1 MKLGILGTDQ
11 RIAGVAAAAAARGDV
26 LVSSVAGE
34 GPAELLDPANCD
46 AVLVGSDGWD
56 TARAE
61 AVRMLVQTGRPL
73 LVSQPLEQSM
83 LWAWELE
90 MIRQDAG
97 GPIVPL
103 LPERL
108 HPFLLRLR
116 RILEASVAGGGPLGG
131 LESVVLDRR
140 QADRR
145 RGAVLATLARD
156 ADLIR
161 TLVGEPARVS
171 ALGAAADDLV
181 WNSLTVG
188 FTAPAS
194 VPVRWQIAGGG
205 EPLLRISL
213 LCSGG
218 TVEVEI
224 PDDWS
229 QTWRWLQP
237 GVTVESPHFDPGG
250 AILGVLDAALGRD
263 AVPPASGEDAVPP
276 ASGEDAVP
284 PASGE
289 DAVPPASWADASR
302 AIELADTVPRSL
314 ARGRGIDL
322 HQEEFSELG
331 TFRGTMASLGCGI
344 ILAALLLVVMA
355 TLVGGI
361 ANEFGWDFGGR
372 LAGTWPI
379 VALVVLGGF
388 LVLQFLPLLVAG
400 SRRHE

>member
-26 LVSSVAGE
+26 FVSSVAGE

-229 QTWRWLQP
+229 QSWRWLQP
-237 GVTVESPHFDPGG
+237 GVTVESPQFDPGG
-250 AILGVLDAALGRD
+250 AILGVLDAALGR
-263 AVPPASGEDAVPP
+263 
-276 ASGEDAVP
+276 DAVP

>member
-171 ALGAAADDLV
+171 ALGAAAEDLV

-194 VPVRWQIAGGG
+194 VPVRWQITGGG

-213 LCSGG
+213 LCAGG

-229 QTWRWLQP
+229 QSWRWLQP
-237 GVTVESPHFDPGG
+237 GVTVESPQFDPGG

-263 AVPPASGEDAVPP
+263 AVPPARGEDAVPP
-276 ASGEDAVP
+276 ASGEDAM
-284 PASGE
+284 
-289 DAVPPASWADASR
+289 PPASWADASR

-344 ILAALLLVVMA
+344 ILAALLLVVLA

-388 LVLQFLPLLVAG
+388 LVLQFLPLIVAG

>member
-1 MKLGILGTDQ
+1 
-11 RIAGVAAAAAARGDV
+11 
-26 LVSSVAGE
+26 
-34 GPAELLDPANCD
+34 
-46 AVLVGSDGWD
+46 
-56 TARAE
+56 
-61 AVRMLVQTGRPL
+61 
-73 LVSQPLEQSM
+73 
-83 LWAWELE
+83 

-284 PASGE
+284 PAS
-289 DAVPPASWADASR
+289 WADASR

>member
-26 LVSSVAGE
+26 FVSSGTGV
-34 GPAELLDPANCD
+34 GPAELLDPASCD
-46 AVLVGSDGWD
+46 AVLVGSDDWD
-56 TARAE
+56 ATRAE
-61 AVRMLVQTGRPL
+61 AVRMLIQTGRPL

-171 ALGAAADDLV
+171 ALGAAADDPV

-213 LCSGG
+213 LCAGG

-229 QTWRWLQP
+229 QPWRWLQP

-263 AVPPASGEDAVPP
+263 AVPPASGEATVPP
-276 ASGEDAVP
+276 ASGEDTM
-284 PASGE
+284 
-289 DAVPPASWADASR
+289 PPASWADASR

-388 LVLQFLPLLVAG
+388 LVLQFLPMLVAG

>member
-26 LVSSVAGE
+26 FVSSGTGV
-34 GPAELLDPANCD
+34 GPAELLDPTSCD
-46 AVLVGSDGWD
+46 AVLVGSDDWD
-56 TARAE
+56 ATRAE
-61 AVRMLVQTGRPL
+61 AVRMLIQTGRPL

-171 ALGAAADDLV
+171 ALGAAADDPV

-213 LCSGG
+213 LCAGG

-229 QTWRWLQP
+229 QPWRWLQP

-263 AVPPASGEDAVPP
+263 AVPPASGEATVPP
-276 ASGEDAVP
+276 ASGEDTM
-284 PASGE
+284 
-289 DAVPPASWADASR
+289 PPASWADASR

-314 ARGRGIDL
+314 TRGRGIDL

-388 LVLQFLPLLVAG
+388 LVLQFLPMLVAG

>member
-284 PASGE
+284 PAS
-289 DAVPPASWADASR
+289 WADASR

>member
-26 LVSSVAGE
+26 FVSSVAGE
-34 GPAELLDPANCD
+34 GPAELLYPANCD

-56 TARAE
+56 ATRAE

-213 LCSGG
+213 LCAGG

-229 QTWRWLQP
+229 QSWRWLQP
-237 GVTVESPHFDPGG
+237 GVTVESPQFDPGG

-263 AVPPASGEDAVPP
+263 AVPPARGED
-276 ASGEDAVP
+276 DVP

-388 LVLQFLPLLVAG
+388 LVLQFLPLIVAG

>member
-229 QTWRWLQP
+229 QSWRWLQP

-250 AILGVLDAALGRD
+250 AILGVLDAALGR
-263 AVPPASGEDAVPP
+263 
-276 ASGEDAVP
+276 DAVP

>member
-26 LVSSVAGE
+26 FVSSVAGE

-56 TARAE
+56 ATRAE

-131 LESVVLDRR
+131 LESVVLERR

-171 ALGAAADDLV
+171 ALGAAAEDLV

-194 VPVRWQIAGGG
+194 VPVRWQITGGG

-213 LCSGG
+213 LCAGG

-229 QTWRWLQP
+229 QSWRWLQP
-237 GVTVESPHFDPGG
+237 GVTVESPQFDPGG

-263 AVPPASGEDAVPP
+263 AVPPARGEDAVPP
-276 ASGEDAVP
+276 ASGEDAM
-284 PASGE
+284 
-289 DAVPPASWADASR
+289 PPASWADASR

-388 LVLQFLPLLVAG
+388 LVLQLLPLLVAG